1 MGIIELKNVSFAYPN
16 NPVIKNM
23 DYSFELGKVY
33 AITGKSGSG
42 KTTLLSMLSG
52 IVDPT
57 VGCIEYN
64 GEPINKCNKYTY
76 RNRDVGVIFQE
87 YNLLPKFTVRENITL
102 SLDISEKKISNLT
115 DFGTFTSKE
124 EYVDNLIDIVGLDPN
139 EVGDRRILKI
149 SGGQQQRIAIARAL
163 SFQPGVILADEPT
176 GNLDIDTSI
185 DIMDIFL
192 HLAHELNRCVII
204 VTHSPQIAE
213 MADVRI
219 ELQPLSKYQ
228 RRNRTLK

>member
-23 DYSFELGKVY
+23 DYEFELGKVY

-52 IVDPT
+52 IMDPT
-57 VGCIEYN
+57 AGYIAYN
-64 GEPINKCNKYTY
+64 GYPIDESDKYAY
-76 RNRDVGVIFQE
+76 RSRDVGVIFQE
-87 YNLLPKFTVRENITL
+87 YNLLPKFTVRENIQL
-102 SLDISEKKISNLT
+102 SLDISGKELADLEAFGKFSTKK
-115 DFGTFTSKE
+115 D
-124 EYVDNLIDIVGLDPN
+124 YVDALIKEVGLDPD
-139 EVGDRRILKI
+139 EIGDRRILKI
-149 SGGQQQRIAIARAL
+149 SGGQQQRVAIARAL

-185 DIMDIFL
+185 DIMNVFI

-213 MADVRI
+213 MADIRLD
-219 ELQPLSKYQ
+219 LQPLSKYK
-228 RRNRTLK
+228 RK